1 MPARAVLALGA
12 GDLLLVVV
20 DVEVVPGEALVPS
33 VLAGGVALQR
43 PADGDLVFTGGLF
56 QVGQGGAV
64 GIEQVPDGRHSATR
78 QSGMDAG
85 GRTWLDTRSPQ
96 NGPHPSLT
104 VNSRLASARVAC
116 PSGFACI
123 YPHSN
128 FRGQPY
134 IERAVDGN
142 MAHLSDCIRNAG
154 SSVINNTHKAVQ
166 IRQKGNYKD
175 RRVCVGPNGGSIQ
188 DCRPTTSMTRR
199 NR

>member
-104 VNSRLASARVAC
+104 VNSRLGFRAGRLPQWLRVHLPAQQLSRPAIHRAR
-116 PSGFACI
+116 
-123 YPHSN
+123 
-128 FRGQPY
+128 R
-134 IERAVDGN
+134 
-142 MAHLSDCIRNAG
+142 
-154 SSVINNTHKAVQ
+154 
-166 IRQKGNYKD
+166 
-175 RRVCVGPNGGSIQ
+175 
-188 DCRPTTSMTRR
+188 
-199 NR
+199 